1 MNFTTMSW
9 HLQVGGVVIWIILV
23 IKRIIEPRPDP
34 PTKEGNNP
42 ATIRPRIIVAVC
54 ENGHGDMRLPRRGPC
69 SVDEAYVGGFESVVD
84 DTIEDVLIHGR

>member
-1 MNFTTMSW
+1 VA

-23 IKRIIEPRPDP
+23 IERVIEPRPDL

-54 ENGHGDMRLPRRGPC
+54 ENGHGDMRLPRRRPC
-69 SVDEAYVGGFESVVD
+69 SVDEVFVGCLESAVD
-84 DTIEDVLIHGR
+84 DTIEDLLIHGR